1 MPSPRFRSL
10 PRAALAVWA
19 ALGLALALGTGTPA
33 HAQTLTLKTI
43 SVCDDVNEWP
53 PFTYLAPGAAEKA
66 QRTGSGPQDVQ
77 GFSVEVLRS
86 ILAPKG
92 IALRIELL
100 PWVRCLRELDSGTQY
115 QMALNASANAE
126 RQKRFY
132 LSDTV
137 HATTPGYFYS
147 RRRYPDGV
155 PVSSAQDLASFR
167 VCGVHGYNYSAYG
180 LRDDQVDRGAL
191 NFGRV
196 IAKLLADRCELG
208 VGELEV
214 VKASEH
220 LGQPIAQDPDIA
232 YARVPGMPKVE
243 FHMLVSRQ
251 HPQGQALLQ
260 VLNSGLKDLRDR
272 GQLQAIHRRYTQ

>member
-1 MPSPRFRSL
+1 MPRPTFRFAL
-10 PRAALAVWA
+10 CAALPVCV
-19 ALGLALALGTGTPA
+19 ALLGAGAPA
-33 HAQTLTLKTI
+33 TLRAEALTLKTVA
-43 SVCDDVNEWP
+43 VCDDVNEWP
-53 PFTYLAPGAAEKA
+53 PFTYLAPGEAEKA
-66 QRTGSGPQDVQ
+66 SRTGSGPQDVL

-92 IALRIELL
+92 IGVRIELL
-100 PWVRCLRELDSGTQY
+100 PWVRCLRDVEAGAQF

-126 RQKRFY
+126 RHKRFY
-132 LSDTV
+132 LSDPV

-147 RRRYPDGV
+147 RRRYPEGA
-155 PVSSAQDLASFR
+155 PVHSAQDLASFR

-214 VKASEH
+214 VKASQH
-220 LGQPIAQDPDIA
+220 LGQPVAQDPDIA

-260 VLNSGLKDLRDR
+260 VLNHGLKDLRER
-272 GQLQAIHRRYTQ
+272 GQLQAIHKRYTQ